1 MGYIGNNSTL
11 TGTQNQKQ
19 VTITATAD
27 QTDFTI
33 AGGYGVGAIDVY
45 RNGVKLSSGNDFT
58 ATNGSTV
65 TLTQGASADDTL
77 EFQVFENF
85 LVTDA
90 VTSSG
95 DQSFNGTVTA
105 TAFSGPLTGDVT
117 GNITGTAATFSGN
130 VTVGGTLTYDD
141 VTNIDSVGLITARN
155 GLQVLAGITT
165 ISGQTNLTNT
175 NVTAGILSATGQ
187 TNLANVNVSAAL
199 TATLTGNVTG
209 IATGA
214 TEAADAFGIKGTP
227 NSILG
232 FSTVS
237 GFDSNTIMW
246 EKVNVVANKLSAAP
260 NINLDS
266 GMVHYFT
273 TAETTTSTPN
283 IQSTVGLNTQMSD
296 GDALTCTIV
305 TTAAAAG
312 YSTGILIDGVATSPN
327 WNGGSDP
334 SAGGSSGLDVYTFN
348 IIKTG
353 SATYTVLGNV
363 SNFA

>member
-1 MGYIGNNSTL
+1 MAITNATTL
-11 TGTQNQKQ
+11 SGLVGASVTFAPKAGSIDVENI
-19 VTITATAD
+19 VSSSSTITTINAT
-27 QTDFTI
+27 
-33 AGGYGVGAIDVY
+33 
-45 RNGVKLSSGNDFT
+45 
-58 ATNGSTV
+58 TV
-65 TLTQGASADDTL
+65 S
-77 EFQVFENF
+77 
-85 LVTDA
+85 
-90 VTSSG
+90 
-95 DQSFNGTVTA
+95 
-105 TAFSGPLTGDVT
+105 
-117 GNITGTAATFSGN
+117 I
-130 VTVGGTLTYDD
+130 GGTLTYED
-141 VTNIDSVGLITARN
+141 VTNIDSVGLITARD

-199 TATLTGNVTG
+199 TAITISGNVSGTAITATTFAGALTG

-227 NSILG
+227 NTILG

-237 GFDSNTIMW
+237 GFDSNTVMW
-246 EKVNVVANKLSAAP
+246 EKVNIVANKLSAAP

-283 IQSTVGLNTQMSD
+283 IQTTAGINTQLGT
-296 GDALTCTIV
+296 GDNLSITII

-334 SAGGSSGLDVYTFN
+334 TAGGSEGLDVWTYN

-353 SATYTVLGNV
+353 SGTFTVLGNV
-363 SNFA
+363 ANFA

>member
-1 MGYIGNNSTL
+1 MAITNATTL
-11 TGTQNQKQ
+11 SGLVGASVTFAPKAGSLDVENI
-19 VTITATAD
+19 VSSSSTITTINAT
-27 QTDFTI
+27 
-33 AGGYGVGAIDVY
+33 
-45 RNGVKLSSGNDFT
+45 
-58 ATNGSTV
+58 TV
-65 TLTQGASADDTL
+65 S
-77 EFQVFENF
+77 
-85 LVTDA
+85 
-90 VTSSG
+90 
-95 DQSFNGTVTA
+95 
-105 TAFSGPLTGDVT
+105 
-117 GNITGTAATFSGN
+117 I
-130 VTVGGTLTYDD
+130 GGTLTYED
-141 VTNIDSVGLITARN
+141 VTNIDSVGLITARD

-175 NVTAGILSATGQ
+175 NITAGILTASGQTNLTNTNITAGILSATGQ

-209 IATGA
+209 NVTGIATGA
-214 TEAADAFGIKGTP
+214 TESADAFGIKGTP
-227 NSILG
+227 NTILG

-260 NINLDS
+260 NINLSS

-273 TAETTTSTPN
+273 TTETTTSTPN
-283 IQSTVGLNTQMSD
+283 IQSTVGLNTQMSN
-296 GDALTCTIV
+296 GDAVTCTIV

-312 YSTGILIDGVATSPN
+312 YSTGILIDGVATSPV

-334 SAGGSSGLDVYTFN
+334 TSGSSGGLDVWTYN

-353 SATYTVLGNV
+353 SATYTVLGNT